1 MKKMTR
7 VLALILA
14 LALCFTCMAVSV
26 FADEEEPGVTPPS
39 GNQEPTNPTDP
50 DDSEDEGDGDET
62 ETPAPTPVPTSAP
75 APAREVKFVPDRSG
89 HFRTSAAKISEKVK
103 PAAVAQQSLYVD
115 PVTNTIANLYDA
127 DGNLIPAT
135 LSSDGHFYII
145 PTNDGYVY
153 IPVA

>member
-1 MKKMTR
+1 M
-7 VLALILA
+7 LATKETPA
-14 LALCFTCMAVSV
+14 
-26 FADEEEPGVTPPS
+26 GPPS
-39 GNQEPTNPTDP
+39 GNQEPTNPTNPGDT
-50 DDSEDEGDGDET
+50 EDEGDGT
-62 ETPAPTPVPTSAP
+62 ETDPPAPSPVPTSAP
-75 APAREVKFVPDRSG
+75 APAREVKFVPDLSG